1 MRTLGTNVFD
11 GCTVLKQLTFAGDA
25 PYLVENALH
34 VLSETVLIRYPD
46 SAAGWDDA
54 NWKLYQMEAY

>member
-11 GCTVLKQLTFAGDA
+11 GCMVLKQLTFAGDA

-34 VLSETVLIRYPD
+34 VLSETVLIRYPGGA
-46 SAAGWDDA
+46 SGWDDA